1 VARDVPVTD
10 PDLGMPPSGIL
21 FPMKAEPV
29 IREAT
34 SADLH
39 SLADL
44 KVQWASLAYFP
55 STEERAEFAEALG
68 EWMDTMGD
76 SLVCRVAEVNGAL
89 VGMAWMVIF
98 ERVPDIHNRKRATGD
113 VQSVFVASE
122 YRGRGI
128 GLALVRAVCET
139 ADILGVPR
147 VTVSANECAA
157 PLYSRAGFTPSPI
170 LVERRRS

>member
-1 VARDVPVTD
+1 
-10 PDLGMPPSGIL
+10 
-21 FPMKAEPV
+21 MKAEPV

-34 SADLH
+34 PADLE

-44 KVQWASLAYFP
+44 KVQWASLTYLP
-55 STEERAEFAEALG
+55 STEERAEFARALV
-68 EWMDTMGD
+68 EWIDSMGD

-98 ERVPDIHNRKRATGD
+98 ERVPDIHNRKRLAGD
-113 VQSVFVASE
+113 IQSVFVASE

-139 ADILGVPR
+139 ADILGIPR
-147 VTVSANECAA
+147 VTVSANEQAA

-170 LVERRRS
+170 LVERRRSIIE

>member
-1 VARDVPVTD
+1 
-10 PDLGMPPSGIL
+10 
-21 FPMKAEPV
+21 MKAAPV

-34 SADLH
+34 SADLQ

-44 KVQWASLAYFP
+44 KVQWASLTYSP
-55 STEERAEFAEALG
+55 STEERAEFAQALG
-68 EWMDTMGD
+68 AWMDSMGD

-98 ERVPDIHNRKRATGD
+98 ERVPDIHNRKRAAGD
-113 VQSVFVASE
+113 IQSVFVASK

-147 VTVSANECAA
+147 ITVSANELAA
-157 PLYSRAGFTPSPI
+157 PLYSRAGFSPSPI
-170 LVERRRS
+170 LVERRRPSSNELT

>member
-1 VARDVPVTD
+1 MNGD
-10 PDLGMPPSGIL
+10 
-21 FPMKAEPV
+21 PV

-34 SADLH
+34 SADIQ

-44 KVQWASLAYFP
+44 KVQWVSLTYFP
-55 STEERAEFAEALG
+55 ATEERAQFIQALG

-113 VQSVFVASE
+113 IQSVFVASE
-122 YRGRGI
+122 YRGQGI

-139 ADILGVPR
+139 ADILGISR
-147 VTVSANECAA
+147 VMVSVNERAA
-157 PLYSRAGFTPSPI
+157 ALYIRAGFTPSPI
-170 LVERRRS
+170 LLERRRS